1 MKTFIKMLNKMELN
15 IEPCGILDKSI
26 QKTLSVSFI
35 FTPCFLRFKYDTK
48 VTASSD
54 KPFAWSFTS
63 SKSWGIQSKV
73 LRDP

>member
-1 MKTFIKMLNKMELN
+1 MLNKMELN
-15 IEPCGILDKSI
+15 IEPCDILDKSI

-54 KPFAWSFTS
+54 KPFA
-63 SKSWGIQSKV
+63 
-73 LRDP
+73 